1 MCLKLGD
8 ILNLSHKETLFIIK
22 IVDFAL
28 ESLVFQNRPL
38 NGAHLTKTENKYA
51 IGDTASSP

>member
-1 MCLKLGD
+1 MRLKLGD
-8 ILNLSHKETLFIIK
+8 ILNLSHKETPFIIK

-38 NGAHLTKTENKYA
+38 NGAHSISDIKL
-51 IGDTASSP
+51 P

>member
-1 MCLKLGD
+1 M
-8 ILNLSHKETLFIIK
+8 SHKETPFIIK

-38 NGAHLTKTENKYA
+38 NGAHSISDIKL
-51 IGDTASSP
+51 P